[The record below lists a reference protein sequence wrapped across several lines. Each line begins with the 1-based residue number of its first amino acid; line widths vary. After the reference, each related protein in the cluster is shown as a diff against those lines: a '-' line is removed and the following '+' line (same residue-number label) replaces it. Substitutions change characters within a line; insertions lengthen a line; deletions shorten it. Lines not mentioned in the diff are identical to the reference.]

1 MNSDL
6 VLSAVDVKKS
16 FKTPDGSSIEVLR
29 GATIS
34 IKAGESVALRG
45 ESGSG
50 KTTFMNIIS
59 CLESVSSGEVFW
71 SGKRVDNLSNS
82 AQAKLRSGFMGFVF
96 QNYCLMPE
104 LTALENVLLA
114 SRILGKCSRKEI
126 DRAKDLLNAVGLSAR
141 LNYLPNRLSGGE
153 RQRVAIARAII
164 NSPSVMLADEPTG
177 NLDEDTAN
185 SVMNMLLELCKNNNT
200 ALLLITHN
208 PDFAKITD
216 REVLL
221 SHGEILEVR

>member
-1 MNSDL
+1 
-6 VLSAVDVKKS
+6 LSAVDVKKS
-16 FKTPDGSSIEVLR
+16 FKTPDGDSIEVLR

-71 SGKRVDNLSNS
+71 LGKRVDNLSNS